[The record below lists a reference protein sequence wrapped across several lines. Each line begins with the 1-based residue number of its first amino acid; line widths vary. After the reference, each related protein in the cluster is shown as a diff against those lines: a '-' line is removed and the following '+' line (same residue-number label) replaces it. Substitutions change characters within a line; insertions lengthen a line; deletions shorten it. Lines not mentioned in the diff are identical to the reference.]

1 MKVLLFVTG
10 IGLGDA
16 TREHS
21 NIKEF
26 LKEDKNT
33 EFLIVGYNNS
43 YKYFKDK
50 YNTIEVYGYN
60 LPGFNLKFQTF
71 SFLFTNFFLPL
82 LWIYY
87 SITLNKQFK
96 KFNPDIIITDFEPL
110 GILCARKLKKPCFT
124 IFGYDPEH
132 LEKKTISFIQNL
144 QKWYIKQLYNL
155 SSYIIIPSLLKKKE
169 NFKNFY
175 FVDSTVRTLPSEL
188 KTEKELMEKL
198 RLKKKPILVSIGGS
212 GFGTN
217 LSNQVFKTIENINEN
232 FIVFGYPASFSR
244 ENIQVFEFKENFLEY
259 LKVAKGIITLA
270 GRETLSES
278 LTFKKPMLIFPIE
291 NHIEQLAN
299 AEELK
304 DVAVIGDKEDIPAS
318 IKKFI
323 KSIPSQEEKLKD
335 LKVNPKGSS
344 EIVQTILKIIKDKS
358 K

>member
-43 YKYFKDK
+43 YNYFKSK
-50 YNTIEVYGYN
+50 YNTIKVYGYN
-60 LPGFNLKFQTF
+60 FPGFNLKFQTL
-71 SFLFTNFFLPL
+71 SFIFTNLFLPFT
-82 LWIYY
+82 WIYY
-87 SITLNKQFK
+87 LFVLNKRFRR
-96 KFNPDIIITDFEPL
+96 FNPDVIITDFEPL
-110 GILCARKLKKPCFT
+110 GILFAKILKKPCFT
-124 IFGYDPEH
+124 IFGYDPIH
-132 LEKKTISFIQNL
+132 LEKKTNNFIQNL
-144 QKWYIKQLYNL
+144 QKLYIKILYNL
-155 SSYIIIPSLLKKKE
+155 SSYVIIPSLINKKE

-188 KTEKELMEKL
+188 KTEKELIEKL

-217 LSNQVFKTIENINEN
+217 LSNQVFRTISDINEN

-244 ENIQVFEFKENFLEY
+244 ENIQVFQFKENFLEY
-259 LKVAKGIITLA
+259 LKISKGIITLA

-278 LTFKKPMLIFPIE
+278 LAFKKPMLIFPIE
-291 NHIEQLAN
+291 NHIEQSAN

-304 DVAVIGDKEDIPAS
+304 DIAMIGEKEDIPGS
-318 IKKFI
+318 IKRFLK
-323 KSIPSQEEKLKD
+323 KIPSQEGKLNE
-335 LKVNPKGSS
+335 LKVNSKGSS
-344 EIVQTILKIIKDKS
+344 EIVQIILKIIKDKS